1 MAHPFEKMFER
12 ALKKCA
18 GEYEI
23 VFDEAVK
30 LREKG
35 YSHAEILGVLTKLQ
49 KSLID
54 EKEAE
59 IIQDTID
66 AFEDEQ

>member
-12 ALKKCA
+12 ALKKCD
-18 GEYEI
+18 GDFEI
-23 VFDEAVK
+23 VLDEAVK
-30 LREKG
+30 LRDKG
-35 YSHAEILGVLTKLQ
+35 YSHTEILAVLTKLQ

-54 EKEAE
+54 DKEAE
-59 IIQDTID
+59 IVGGAID